1 MKGRSAV
8 ALVTAAVLAVVVAA
22 CGSSSTSSTGKVS
35 GTSLTVY
42 SSLPLQGGL
51 SDVAHAT
58 DQGAAMALAAA
69 GGKVGKYTI
78 TFKQLLFTKGG
89 PQVKPCGPVKVSFT
103 AKVVNPFEGLPG
115 GY

>member
-8 ALVTAAVLAVVVAA
+8 ALVTTAVLAVVVAA
-22 CGSSSTSSTGKVS
+22 CGSSSSSTSTGKVS

-51 SDVAHAT
+51 SDVTKASN
-58 DQGAAMALAAA
+58 QGSAMALAAA

-78 TFKQLLFTKGG
+78 TFKPLDD
-89 PQVKPCGPVKVSFT
+89 ST
-103 AKVVNPFEGLPG
+103 AAAGSWDAGQTTNNLSLIHI
-115 GY
+115 